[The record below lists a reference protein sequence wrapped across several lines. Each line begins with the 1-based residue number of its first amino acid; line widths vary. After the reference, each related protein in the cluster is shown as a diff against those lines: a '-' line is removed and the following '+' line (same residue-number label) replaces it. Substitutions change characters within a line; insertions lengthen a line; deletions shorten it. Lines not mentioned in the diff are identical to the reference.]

1 MAKLFVSYSRKDSV
15 AARKLI
21 TSFKEMEHDVW
32 VDWEDIPPAVDWME
46 QIFDGIEGADAFIFL
61 VSPDSVTSEV
71 CNVEI
76 GHAAKNNKRIIP
88 IMVRDVDTRK
98 IKVNP
103 TVGDLNWIKGREED
117 QYEEVLTRVRTAI
130 EQDIEWLEEHSRL
143 QLRALDWHHKK
154 EHSLL
159 LRGSDLRGARKAVTE
174 AEKKDPKPT
183 ILLKT
188 YIAHS
193 RRNERRTWT
202 LWGSIAIIAV
212 LMTVLSVY
220 AFQQRDSAIQFAEE
234 ARINAL
240 AANENRAIAEASEK
254 LARENARKA
263 EIARDQAEIAR
274 NEAELARDEEQRQ
287 KLIAE
292 ARSSAAKAQI
302 YQSRP
307 GELYTSTLLAIDS
320 LQKSPSREA
329 EEILRKNISLLPI
342 PVKQTQL
349 GGRINSLE
357 FNGAGDTFVTASANG
372 SVCAWKVEDGTM
384 FHCWTSPGS
393 VTDATFSPDG
403 KTIVASDVTGVVL
416 ILDVESKNIRAKLE
430 FGVPVW
436 DVNVSPNGRTI
447 TAARDDGHVSF
458 IGLQTGRE
466 SFNLTTFGRLLVSTF
481 SRNGEWIAVG
491 SSAGNVT
498 LWNLGT
504 GKIVDSSGHR
514 GEVLAMEFSPNS
526 RVLVSGGK
534 DNLAFAF
541 DPNTKKQLLRIP
553 NENWVTDIAFSP
565 DSAWFV
571 TVSNDKRIRVWDLK
585 SGEERLRM
593 LQDSFIQEVQVS
605 ANGQWIATTGSDR
618 TVRVWN
624 ASTGAE
630 MFRIP
635 LNGNGSVLGFDK
647 DGRYLVSGDDSGAI
661 SIWDISV
668 MPASTSYVQFNGLI
682 GVAGYNTAGDKVI
695 ASDDNR
701 VWVLDPKAF
710 STLTPRPEGQGKAV
724 RETKGNINHLA
735 LSPDSTRIAIS
746 TTQNELLLYNIRNRS
761 AVTIKHDNIVTSLS
775 FSADSSKLITGDTDG
790 RLQTWDVV
798 TGDPADT
805 LLEKGSDILSI
816 VTASNFTAVGTR
828 DTISLFDAVGNSA
841 GEIEW
846 LGENR
851 VLAIT
856 PDGSLLA
863 MSNESDQVIIWKYAG
878 GKYSLLQTVLREPAA
893 SLAFNA
899 KGNMLAIGAA
909 NTVYLIDPV
918 TGEEINRIP
927 QANIVT
933 SVSFA
938 GETNTLLT
946 TSANVMQV
954 WDIDSLQK
962 IASDQIVETACSRLI
977 RNFDAAQRFAFF
989 GDENYPPLCEG
1000 LPIP

>member
-1 MAKLFVSYSRKDSV
+1 
-15 AARKLI
+15 
-21 TSFKEMEHDVW
+21 MEHDVW
-32 VDWEDIPPAVDWME
+32 VDWEDIPPAVGWME
-46 QIFDGIEGADAFIFL
+46 QIFRGIEGADAFIFL

-71 CNVEI
+71 CNVEV

-88 IMVRDVDTRK
+88 ILVRDVDTKK
-98 IKVNP
+98 IEVNP
-103 TVGDLNWIKGREED
+103 TIGDLNWIMGRESD
-117 QYEEVLTRVRTAI
+117 TYEETLIRVRTAI

-143 QLRALDWHHKK
+143 QLRALDWHRKK
-154 EHSLL
+154 ENSLL
-159 LRGSDLRGARKAVTE
+159 LRGSDLRRAKKAVAE
-174 AEKKDPKPT
+174 AEKKDPQPT
-183 ILLKT
+183 PLQKT
-188 YIAHS
+188 YISHS
-193 RRNERRTWT
+193 RRNEKRTWT
-202 LWGSIAIIAV
+202 LWGSTAIVAV
-212 LMTVLSVY
+212 LMTVISVY
-220 AFQQRDSAIQFAEE
+220 ALMQRNSAIQFAEE
-234 ARINAL
+234 ARINEL
-240 AANENRAIAEASEK
+240 AANESRAIAEVSEK
-254 LARENARKA
+254 LAIDNARKA
-263 EIARDQAEIAR
+263 ESARDQAEAAR
-274 NEAELARDEEQRQ
+274 SEAENARDDAQAQ

-349 GGRINSLE
+349 SGRINSLE
-357 FNGAGDTFVTASANG
+357 FNGAGNTFVTASADG

-384 FHCWTSPGS
+384 LHCWTSPGS

-416 ILDVESKNIRAKLE
+416 ILDVESQNIRSKLE

-436 DVNVSPNGRTI
+436 DVNISPNGRTI
-447 TAARDDGHVSF
+447 TAARDDGHVSL

-466 SFNLTTFGRLLVSTF
+466 SFSLTTFGRLLVSAF

-504 GKIVDSSGHR
+504 GKVVDSSGHR

-526 RVLVSGGK
+526 RVLVTGGK
-534 DNLAFAF
+534 DNIAYVF
-541 DPNTKKQLLRIP
+541 DPNTKKELLRIP

-593 LQDSFIQEVQVS
+593 LQDSLIEEVQVS

-647 DGRYLVSGDDSGAI
+647 DGRYLVSGDDGGAI

-668 MPASTSYVQFNGLI
+668 MPAPTSYVQFNGLI
-682 GVAGYNTAGDKVI
+682 GGAGYNTAGDAVI

-701 VWVLDPKAF
+701 VWVLDPDSF
-710 STLTPRPEGQGKAV
+710 SPLTPRPQGRAV
-724 RETKGNINHLA
+724 RETKGTINHLA

-746 TTQNELLLYNIRNRS
+746 TTQNELLLFNIRSRS

-798 TGDPADT
+798 TGGPADT
-805 LLEKGSDILSI
+805 LLERGSNILSI
-816 VTASNFTAVGTR
+816 VTASNLTAVGTM
-828 DTISLFDAVGNSA
+828 DMISLFDGGGNSA

-863 MSNESDQVIIWKYAG
+863 VSSESDQITIWKFAG
-878 GKYSLLQTVLREPAA
+878 GEYSLLQTVLREPAT

-899 KGNMLAIGAA
+899 KGNILAIGAA

-927 QANIVT
+927 QADIVT
-933 SVSFA
+933 NVSFA
-938 GETNTLLT
+938 GDSNALLT

-962 IASDQIVETACSRLI
+962 IASGQIVETACSRLI
-977 RNFDAAQRFAFF
+977 RNFDAAQRFVFF
-989 GDENYPPLCEG
+989 GNEEYPPLCEG
-1000 LPIP
+1000 LPVP